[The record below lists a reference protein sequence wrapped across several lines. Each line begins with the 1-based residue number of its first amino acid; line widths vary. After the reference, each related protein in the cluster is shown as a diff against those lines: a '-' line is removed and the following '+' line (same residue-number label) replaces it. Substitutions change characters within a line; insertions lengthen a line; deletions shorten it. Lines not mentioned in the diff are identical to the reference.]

1 MYRAFV
7 NLGNLGCCAYFL
19 RSCKICRAKFFK
31 EEILRKHEIERKC
44 TLVASSKNLEMA
56 KLRVKA
62 LKLDVEREAL
72 KLDVERAKF
81 QFLVGADLERAKFLV
96 GADLERAKLLVDAA
110 KSANAV
116 ANNTAQ
122 STCTVTNSTAQGGT
136 KTIQRLIEVLGAGIK
151 YAEVTLPTA
160 AQLSNVFEKS
170 TSEVDEVEY
179 DTDEEDGVRVLQI
192 QGGRGVFEKS
202 TSHVDEVEYDTAE
215 EEEESFFILQ
225 LLQQKEQIPPSQVLD
240 LFSVRSS
247 ILLDHWI
254 HPRATR
260 QTHFSVCSL

>member
-1 MYRAFV
+1 M

-81 QFLVGADLERAKFLV
+81 LV

-136 KTIQRLIEVLGAGIK
+136 KTIQRLIEVLGAGMK

-215 EEEESFFILQ
+215 EEDESFFILQ

>member
-62 LKLDVEREAL
+62 LKLDVEREDL
-72 KLDVERAKF
+72 KLDV
-81 QFLVGADLERAKFLV
+81 ERAKFLV

-136 KTIQRLIEVLGAGIK
+136 KTIQRLIEVLGAGMK

-179 DTDEEDGVRVLQI
+179 DTDEEDGSGYCKFR
-192 QGGRGVFEKS
+192 
-202 TSHVDEVEYDTAE
+202 E
-215 EEEESFFILQ
+215 EEASLRRARPT
-225 LLQQKEQIPPSQVLD
+225 LT
-240 LFSVRSS
+240 RSS
-247 ILLDHWI
+247 TTL
-254 HPRATR
+254 PRKR
-260 QTHFSVCSL
+260 RNRSSSCSSFSRRSRFRHLRC

>member
-1 MYRAFV
+1 M

-122 STCTVTNSTAQGGT
+122 STCTVTNSKAQGDT
-136 KTIQRLIEVLGAGIK
+136 KTIHRLIEVLGAGMK

-179 DTDEEDGVRVLQI
+179 DTDEEDGSGYCKFR
-192 QGGRGVFEKS
+192 
-202 TSHVDEVEYDTAE
+202 E
-215 EEEESFFILQ
+215 EEASLRRARPT
-225 LLQQKEQIPPSQVLD
+225 LT
-240 LFSVRSS
+240 RSS
-247 ILLDHWI
+247 TTL
-254 HPRATR
+254 PRKR
-260 QTHFSVCSL
+260 RNRSSSCSSFSRRSRFRHLRC

>member
-1 MYRAFV
+1 
-7 NLGNLGCCAYFL
+7 
-19 RSCKICRAKFFK
+19 
-31 EEILRKHEIERKC
+31 
-44 TLVASSKNLEMA
+44 MA

-72 KLDVERAKF
+72 KLDV
-81 QFLVGADLERAKFLV
+81 ERAKFLV

-122 STCTVTNSTAQGGT
+122 STCTVTNSKAQGDT
-136 KTIQRLIEVLGAGIK
+136 KTIQRLIEVLGAGMK

>member
-81 QFLVGADLERAKFLV
+81 LV

-136 KTIQRLIEVLGAGIK
+136 KTIQRLIEVLGAGMK

-215 EEEESFFILQ
+215 EEDESFFILQ

-260 QTHFSVCSL
+260 QTHFSFCSL

>member
-72 KLDVERAKF
+72 KLDV
-81 QFLVGADLERAKFLV
+81 ERAKFLV

>member
-1 MYRAFV
+1 M

-81 QFLVGADLERAKFLV
+81 LV

-136 KTIQRLIEVLGAGIK
+136 KTIQRLIEVLGAGMK

>member
-1 MYRAFV
+1 
-7 NLGNLGCCAYFL
+7 
-19 RSCKICRAKFFK
+19 
-31 EEILRKHEIERKC
+31 
-44 TLVASSKNLEMA
+44 MA

-72 KLDVERAKF
+72 KLDV
-81 QFLVGADLERAKFLV
+81 ERAKFLV

-179 DTDEEDGVRVLQI
+179 DT
-192 QGGRGVFEKS
+192 
-202 TSHVDEVEYDTAE
+202 AE

>member
-1 MYRAFV
+1 MLRILFAQLQ
-7 NLGNLGCCAYFL
+7 NLS
-19 RSCKICRAKFFK
+19 R
-31 EEILRKHEIERKC
+31 
-44 TLVASSKNLEMA
+44 
-56 KLRVKA
+56 
-62 LKLDVEREAL
+62 
-72 KLDVERAKF
+72 
-81 QFLVGADLERAKFLV
+81 
-96 GADLERAKLLVDAA
+96 
-110 KSANAV
+110 
-116 ANNTAQ
+116 
-122 STCTVTNSTAQGGT
+122 
-136 KTIQRLIEVLGAGIK
+136 EVLQGRDS
-151 YAEVTLPTA
+151 
-160 AQLSNVFEKS
+160 AQA
-170 TSEVDEVEY
+170 
-179 DTDEEDGVRVLQI
+179 RVLQI

>member
-44 TLVASSKNLEMA
+44 TLVVSSKNLEMA
-56 KLRVKA
+56 KLRVK
-62 LKLDVEREAL
+62 AL

-136 KTIQRLIEVLGAGIK
+136 KTIQRLIEVLGAGMK
-151 YAEVTLPTA
+151 YSEVSLLTA

-260 QTHFSVCSL
+260 QTHFSFCSL

>member
-44 TLVASSKNLEMA
+44 TLVVSSKNLEMA
-56 KLRVKA
+56 NLRVKA

-72 KLDVERAKF
+72 KLDV
-81 QFLVGADLERAKFLV
+81 ERAKFLV

-215 EEEESFFILQ
+215 EEEELFFILQ
-225 LLQQKEQIPPSQVLD
+225 LLQHLQQKEQIPPSQVLD

-254 HPRATR
+254 QPRATR

>member
-1 MYRAFV
+1 
-7 NLGNLGCCAYFL
+7 
-19 RSCKICRAKFFK
+19 
-31 EEILRKHEIERKC
+31 
-44 TLVASSKNLEMA
+44 MA

-136 KTIQRLIEVLGAGIK
+136 KTIQRLIEVLGAGMK

-160 AQLSNVFEKS
+160 ALLSNIFEKS

-225 LLQQKEQIPPSQVLD
+225 LL
-240 LFSVRSS
+240 
-247 ILLDHWI
+247 
-254 HPRATR
+254 
-260 QTHFSVCSL
+260 

>member
-19 RSCKICRAKFFK
+19 RSCKICPAKFFK

-81 QFLVGADLERAKFLV
+81 LV

-122 STCTVTNSTAQGGT
+122 STCTVTNSKAQGGT
-136 KTIQRLIEVLGAGIK
+136 KTIQRLIEVLGAGMK